1 VRDHLNAALGDRYLI
16 ERELGRGGMATVW
29 LTRDLRH
36 DRVVALKV
44 LDPELAGAIGVERF
58 LREIRVTARVQHPNI
73 VPVLDSGVCPGPGGE
88 SLPWFTMTYVAGES
102 LRQRMNRERQLP
114 IEDAIRI
121 AESAAAALETAH
133 KSGVVHRD
141 IKPENLL
148 LAGDHMYVADFGIA
162 KAVLDTGTERI
173 TSTGVVIGTPAYM
186 SPEQVTNDV
195 LDERSDQYALA
206 TVLYEM
212 LAGDPPFSGA
222 TAQAIVARRL
232 AEPARSIR
240 PVRATVP
247 ASVEAAVLRALE
259 RVPADRFASVSDFAA
274 ALRSPLPTAS
284 HETARQ
290 RAPFGRR
297 SAIAALLVIAVA
309 AASPFVA
316 RRLRS
321 APVRPSP
328 EAQALYQR
336 GMASY
341 AKRTPDG
348 VADALDAL
356 KGAIRLDS
364 SYSEAWAGL
373 AKTYLRAY
381 QRQFVFIGAARDSAL
396 HLALSALDRALAADS
411 HNADAWLA
419 QGMVHREVDPT
430 DAAPALRSYRQ
441 AVAMDSTLAQAW
453 HQLGISSMEIGRSDE
468 ALMAWRKAVAVG
480 PTYTEGL
487 SFLALGHYWRRQYDS
502 AARWADSAT
511 AIDAAFLLARQ
522 VQGIIAVEQGP
533 FARGA
538 AAFSAAERISTGI
551 EVVNSLAGEALLGAR
566 AGRRSEARAL
576 LTRAESLATK
586 FSPTALHTAL
596 YMAHSYA
603 ALGDADHAIAW
614 LRRYAPTADTHFQL
628 HMRCDPPFDA
638 IANDPRF
645 RSLLTIPKPA
655 PPYGC

>member
-1 VRDHLNAALGDRYLI
+1 VRDHLNAALGDRYLV
-16 ERELGRGGMATVW
+16 ERELGRGGMASVW
-29 LTRDLRH
+29 LARDLRH

-58 LREIRVTARVQHPNI
+58 LREIRVTARIQHPNI

-148 LAGDHMYVADFGIA
+148 VAGDHTYVADFGIA

-186 SPEQVTNDV
+186 SPEQATNDV

-212 LAGDPPFSGA
+212 LAGEAPFTGA
-222 TAQAIVARRL
+222 TAQAVVARRL
-232 AEPARSIR
+232 AEPARAIR

-274 ALRSPLPTAS
+274 ALRSPAAL

-297 SAIAALLVIAVA
+297 SAFAALIIIAGA
-309 AASPFVA
+309 AATPFVV
-316 RRLRS
+316 RQLRS
-321 APVRPSP
+321 AHARPSS
-328 EAQALYQR
+328 EAQALYRR

-348 VADALDAL
+348 AADALDEFKA
-356 KGAIRLDS
+356 AIRLDS
-364 SYSEAWAGL
+364 SYSEAWVGL
-373 AKTYLRAY
+373 AKTYVRAY
-381 QRQFVFIGAARDSAL
+381 ERRFVFIGAARDSAL
-396 HLALSALDRALAADS
+396 RLALSALDHALAADP

-419 QGMVHREVDPT
+419 QGMVHGQLDPT
-430 DAAPALRSYRQ
+430 DRAPSLRSYRQ

-453 HQLGISSMEIGRSDE
+453 HQLGIASMEIGRTDE
-468 ALMAWRKAVAVG
+468 AMAAWRRTVAVG

-487 SFLALGHYWRRQYDS
+487 SFLALGHYWGRQYDS
-502 AARWADSAT
+502 ASHWADSAA
-511 AIDAAFLLARQ
+511 AIDPAFAFARQ
-522 VQGIIAVEQGP
+522 VQGLIAVEQSN
-533 FARGA
+533 FARSA
-538 AAFSAAERISTGI
+538 AAFSAMERISTGI
-551 EVVNSLAGEALLGAR
+551 EVVNSLAGEALLAAR
-566 AGRRSEARAL
+566 AGRRTEARAL
-576 LTRAESLATK
+576 LTRAESLATN
-586 FSPTALHTAL
+586 FSPTASHTAL
-596 YMAHSYA
+596 YMAQPYA

-614 LRRYAPTADTHFQL
+614 LRQYAPTADTHFQL

-638 IANDPRF
+638 IANDSRF
-645 RSLLTIPKPA
+645 RSLLIIPKPA
-655 PPYGC
+655 PPHGC